1 MMSLKCEATNCPNW
15 VDYEC
20 SCEQKMR
27 LCDKHF
33 RQHGELYGCFA
44 NSIRN
49 NVYEKVFHM
58 RQAVKSLIDARND
71 IMLIVEKMM
80 NELQLLLIQITQD
93 IGKRKKILKD
103 WICKG
108 VAGDIESVMGNY
120 RFADLKKRNADDF
133 IETVR
138 SMLNMRMFNE
148 FGRVRN
154 TGLGENMGNRYLAPQ
169 YFSYEQ
175 IQEFSSLDLKERICK
190 IENLGISLQDVK
202 KDIFDVKI
210 SKDKGFAL
218 VCII

>member
-1 MMSLKCEATNCPNW
+1 MMSLKCEANNCPYW

-20 SCEQKMR
+20 SCQQKMR

-49 NVYEKVFHM
+49 NVYEKVFYM
-58 RQAVKSLIDARND
+58 RQALRSLIEARND
-71 IMLIVEKMM
+71 IVFLVEKMM
-80 NELQLLLIQITQD
+80 NELQLLLTKITND

-108 VAGDIESVMGNY
+108 VAGDLESVMGNY
-120 RFADLKKRNADDF
+120 RFAELKRRNADDF
-133 IETVR
+133 IETIR
-138 SMLNMRMFNE
+138 SMLNMRMFDE

-154 TGLGENMGNRYLAPQ
+154 TGLGENMGNCHIDPQ
-169 YFSYEQ
+169 HFIYEQ
-175 IQEFSSLDLKERICK
+175 VQDFSSLGLKERICK
-190 IENLGISLQDVK
+190 IENLGIDLQDVK

-210 SKDKGFAL
+210 SKDKEFGL